1 MSAAWEC
8 LSLVINERILDDE
21 SEKEQ
26 AMKNR
31 GVAILTLGSFLVFS
45 WSCYPSAVLVGEKG
59 AFK

>member
-26 AMKNR
+26 AMKYR

-45 WSCYPSAVLVGEKG
+45 
-59 AFK
+59 